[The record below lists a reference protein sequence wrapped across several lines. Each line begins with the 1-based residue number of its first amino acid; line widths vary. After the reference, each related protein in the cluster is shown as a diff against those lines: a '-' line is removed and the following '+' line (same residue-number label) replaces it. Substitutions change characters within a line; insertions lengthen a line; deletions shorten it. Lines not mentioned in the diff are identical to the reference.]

1 MSGRPAAMT
10 VQSVPIA
17 QGAVE
22 AADFRAAMRLIV
34 GNVSVITAGTGNDRS
49 GLVVIS
55 AVSLSAEPPKVI
67 ACVNRSSSTWPVIER
82 HGHFA
87 VNSLGPRHQAV
98 AERFSGF
105 GGVKGADRY
114 EGADWITLKTGASVL
129 ADAVAAFDCS
139 LDEMIDRGTH
149 SIVIGS
155 VEAVRTQDNGDALLY
170 WRGGYRPLHAGPGG

>member
-1 MSGRPAAMT
+1 MT
-10 VQSVPIA
+10 GPSVPVA
-17 QGAVE
+17 QDPVGP
-22 AADFRAAMRLIV
+22 ADFRAAMRLIV
-34 GNVSVITAGTGNDRS
+34 GNVSVITAGAGDDRS

-55 AVSLSAEPPKVI
+55 VVSLSAEPPKVI

-82 HGHFA
+82 HRHFA
-87 VNSLGPRHQAV
+87 VNSLGPQHQKV

-105 GGVKGADRY
+105 GGVKGRDRY
-114 EGADWITLKTGASVL
+114 AVANWITLKTGALVL

-155 VEAVRTQDNGDALLY
+155 VEAVRTQDKGQALLY
-170 WRGGYRPLHAGPGG
+170 WRGGYRPLDA